1 MKSKTKEVI
10 ELRLEEFQTYPFQN
24 IDDYITDVNRA
35 TKFSFLFQGDEPD
48 RSELTKQIYSEIF
61 DWYDDKKHS
70 GDTLITYRTA
80 IFRNFYKK
88 SYKYLPREQQ
98 ERILNVTKFATEYDN
113 DFPFEFEVETG
124 GQRVKQICNNYQLGN
139 FGIFPKGKINPTRAQ
154 SPYNDYFDLALAVIY
169 DFYEGTLT
177 PDDGF
182 KKAILEEADY
192 FNQFGDFET
201 YVAKNYLSAFF
212 DDEGYLIP
220 LSEIENFDDYV
231 LISNKIIRER
241 TLDILNVLL
250 ENRGRETLDE
260 FPEGNGDNGFFDVE
274 FEFSGTS
281 DKEFTDNKNEKQ
293 VIEQYQEEHAL
304 VSQTLTEKE
313 QAFRTLQIVDEEII
327 KIMNL
332 NDYYHRKAAD
342 LDREKSVKTA
352 KKIHGA
358 LTIILFVIFLFF
370 SKNLLSIFLLFLL
383 WFTSVVLYF
392 NDKIRIFKEKRKY
405 SKLIEEYETEH
416 RQRMKELS
424 SQLREEYYSIPKDFR
439 FTPDIENIRRLLRN
453 GIANNLGQALHYYS
467 LEYQNKKTQE
477 ELMSQIN
484 QLQESNLY
492 LQDKLNNLEFLQ
504 KQQAKK

>member
-1 MKSKTKEVI
+1 
-10 ELRLEEFQTYPFQN
+10 
-24 IDDYITDVNRA
+24 
-35 TKFSFLFQGDEPD
+35 
-48 RSELTKQIYSEIF
+48 
-61 DWYDDKKHS
+61 
-70 GDTLITYRTA
+70 
-80 IFRNFYKK
+80 
-88 SYKYLPREQQ
+88 
-98 ERILNVTKFATEYDN
+98 
-113 DFPFEFEVETG
+113 
-124 GQRVKQICNNYQLGN
+124 
-139 FGIFPKGKINPTRAQ
+139 
-154 SPYNDYFDLALAVIY
+154 
-169 DFYEGTLT
+169 
-177 PDDGF
+177 
-182 KKAILEEADY
+182 
-192 FNQFGDFET
+192 
-201 YVAKNYLSAFF
+201 
-212 DDEGYLIP
+212 
-220 LSEIENFDDYV
+220 
-231 LISNKIIRER
+231 
-241 TLDILNVLL
+241 
-250 ENRGRETLDE
+250 
-260 FPEGNGDNGFFDVE
+260 
-274 FEFSGTS
+274 
-281 DKEFTDNKNEKQ
+281 
-293 VIEQYQEEHAL
+293 
-304 VSQTLTEKE
+304 
-313 QAFRTLQIVDEEII
+313 
-327 KIMNL
+327 MNL